1 MTMLQ
6 ACLNGGR
13 TRAEAP
19 GVPLAPKELA
29 RDAVA
34 AREAGA
40 QELHV
45 HPRNLAESET
55 LAPAEVGAALKA
67 IRAAVPGM
75 PVGIGTGAW
84 IAPGGTKRLAQMEA
98 WEELPD
104 YVSVNMNEADAPKVI
119 SLMHERGIGVEAG
132 VWSVADAKRLCR
144 EVPKTSIL
152 RVLVEMPDASGPIV
166 RTEAAR
172 CIEML
177 RSRGMQAPILLHG
190 LEQSAWPC
198 VIEAARLGLS
208 TRIGFE
214 DVLDLPGGTPAP
226 SNAALVACARD
237 LIDHTTR
244 DVTG

>member
-1 MTMLQ
+1 MLQ

-19 GVPLAPKELA
+19 SVPLTPKDLA
-29 RDAVA
+29 RDALA

-40 QELHV
+40 DELHI
-45 HPRNLAESET
+45 HPRNLAGSET
-55 LAPAEVGAALKA
+55 LAPADVGAALKA
-67 IRAAVPGM
+67 IRTAVPGM
-75 PVGIGTGAW
+75 PVGLGTGAW
-84 IAPGGTKRLAQMEA
+84 IAPGGVKRHAHMQA

-104 YVSVNMNEADAPKVI
+104 YVSVNLNESDAPQVI
-119 SLMHERGIGVEAG
+119 SMMHARGIGVEAG
-132 VWSVADAKRLCR
+132 VWSVADAKRLSR

-152 RVLVEMPDASGPIV
+152 RVLIEMPDAQGPTV

-177 RSRGMQAPILLHG
+177 RTRGITAPILLHG
-190 LEQSAWPC
+190 AEQSAWPC
-198 VIEAARLGLS
+198 VIEAARLGYD

-237 LIDHTTR
+237 LIDHTTP
-244 DVTG
+244 DTTA

>member
-1 MTMLQ
+1 MILQ

-19 GVPLAPKELA
+19 GVPLTAKELA
-29 RDAVA
+29 RDALA
-34 AREAGA
+34 ARKAGA

-45 HPRNLAESET
+45 HPRDLAEQET
-55 LAPAEVGAALKA
+55 LAPAEVGAVLKA
-67 IRAAVPGM
+67 IRETVPGM

-84 IAPGGTKRLAQMEA
+84 IAPGGTKRHAHMEA
-98 WEELPD
+98 WEEKPD
-104 YVSVNMNEADAPKVI
+104 YVSVNLSEPDAPQVM
-119 SLMHERGIGVEAG
+119 SMLNQRGIGIEAG

-144 EVPKTSIL
+144 EVPKTSVF
-152 RVLVEMPDASGPIV
+152 RVLIEMPDMTGPAS
-166 RTEAAR
+166 RTEAAQ

-177 RSRGMQAPILLHG
+177 RIRGMTAPILLHG
-190 LEQSAWPC
+190 QEQSAWPC

-226 SNAALVACARD
+226 SNAALISCARD
-237 LIDHTTR
+237 LIDHTTP
-244 DVTG
+244 DITA

>member
-19 GVPLAPKELA
+19 SVPITAQELA
-29 RDAVA
+29 QDAVA
-34 AREAGA
+34 ARKAGA
-40 QELHV
+40 QALHV
-45 HPRNLAESET
+45 HPRNLAGSET
-55 LAPAEVGAALKA
+55 LAPAEVAAALKA
-67 IRAAVPGM
+67 IRAAVPGV

-84 IAPGGTKRLAQMEA
+84 IAPGGEKRHALMEA
-98 WEELPD
+98 WEDLPD
-104 YVSVNMNEADAPKVI
+104 FVSVNLNEPDAPKVI

-152 RVLVEMPDASGPIV
+152 RVLIEMPDTSGPIA

-177 RSRGMQAPILLHG
+177 RARGMQAPILLHG
-190 LEQSAWPC
+190 LDQSAWPC
-198 VIEAARLGLS
+198 VIDAARLGLS

-237 LIDHTTR
+237 LIDHTTL